1 MRWISVAIAASIG
14 GRPVRFGEGTS
25 WDGSPKYSDIVTED
39 KQFDILAAE

>member
-1 MRWISVAIAASIG
+1 VGDRAGS
-14 GRPVRFGEGTS
+14 GRRTS